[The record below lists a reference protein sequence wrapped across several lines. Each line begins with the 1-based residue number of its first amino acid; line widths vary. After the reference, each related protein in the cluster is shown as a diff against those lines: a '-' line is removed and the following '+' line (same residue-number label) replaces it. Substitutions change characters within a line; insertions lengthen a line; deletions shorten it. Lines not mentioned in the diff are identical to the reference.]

1 MDGRTEGQ
9 SGRFLEM
16 KGYTIF
22 IAVIALCFRASV
34 CAGYESDLQ
43 GGTFTFYQENDF
55 YTGTDRDYTN
65 GIKISWISPDLN
77 NFRDDPHLPSWSHA
91 MIDSMPFEAGDHF
104 LKTVSLSVGQ
114 NIYTPENIRRLDYN
128 PDDRPY
134 AGISYIS
141 VGFHSRNA
149 RIMNTWEY
157 TLGIIGPHSYAE
169 EMQKAIH
176 TWTKSDF
183 PNGWGHQLKDE
194 PILNVYYDR
203 KWRFAGKGVTSGL
216 GYDLI
221 PHAGIFVGNAL
232 TAVNIGGQIRLGW
245 NLPNDFGTLPI
256 RPGSDT
262 NAPLDGQDPR
272 YRYRPHGFSTHAF
285 VSTDVYAKLWDI
297 TLDGNFFRSSGHVDK
312 EALVAEWAVGLGM
325 ITGRFK
331 ITYAYVSGTR
341 EYDTQRER
349 QAYGAI
355 TVSYT
360 FL

>member
-1 MDGRTEGQ
+1 MR
-9 SGRFLEM
+9 
-16 KGYTIF
+16 GYAIL
-22 IAVIALCFRASV
+22 IAAIVLCFRASV
-34 CAGYESDLQ
+34 CAGYESALQ
-43 GGTFTFYQENDF
+43 GGTFTFYQENDI

-65 GIKISWISPDLN
+65 GIKISWISPDLKN
-77 NFRDDPHLPSWSHA
+77 YRDYPRLPSWSYA
-91 MIDSMPFEAGDHF
+91 VIDAMPFEAGDHF

-114 NIYTPENIRRLDYN
+114 NIYTPEDILRRDHN

-141 VGFHSRNA
+141 IGFHSRNT
-149 RIMNTWEY
+149 RVMNTWEY

-169 EMQKAIH
+169 DIQKTVH
-176 TWTKSDF
+176 NLTNSDF
-183 PNGWGHQLKDE
+183 PNGWDHQLKDE
-194 PILNVYYDR
+194 PILNVSYDR
-203 KWRFAGKGVTSGL
+203 KWRFPGKDVTSGL

-221 PHAGIFVGNAL
+221 PHAGCSVGNAL
-232 TAVNIGGQIRLGW
+232 TEVNIGGQIRLGW

-262 NAPLDGQDPR
+262 NAPLDGHDPR
-272 YRYRPHGFSTHAF
+272 YHERPNGFSIHAF
-285 VSTDVYAKLWDI
+285 VSADAYAKLWDI
-297 TLDGNFFRSSGHVDK
+297 TLDGNFFRSSCGVDK
-312 EALVAEWAVGLGM
+312 EPLVAEWAVGLGM

-341 EYDTQRER
+341 EYETQRER